1 MPACH
6 AGGQPSEL
14 RTADVEPALT
24 YVPSAVPA
32 MGRVSMIV
40 LLFPALALIVGV
52 FLSLASIRLFNCA
65 SSLAVFSLGAGVR
78 LCGLFLR
85 SVRDWIERA
94 RGDRELRTRADGL
107 KEWDQIAEAR
117 LKDLSF

>member
-1 MPACH
+1 
-6 AGGQPSEL
+6 
-14 RTADVEPALT
+14 
-24 YVPSAVPA
+24 

-65 SSLAVFSLGAGVR
+65 SSLAVFSLGAGVH

-94 RGDRELRTRADGL
+94 RGDRDLRTRADGL